1 MFQQVW
7 SSFTH
12 NINRVIHS
20 TSGAWSISDQYIR
33 NPVVQGCIHR
43 RSKYMEIKIGKHT
56 IGPGHPT
63 YFIAD
68 VAANHDGDL
77 ERAKLLIHLAQQA
90 GADAAKFQNFRA
102 PKIVSDYGFTH
113 MDGQFSHQASWK
125 KSVFQVYTEASIPF
139 EWTTILKEECD
150 KVGLDYFSAPYDFEA
165 IDMLDPYVQMY
176 KAGSGEIDWI
186 EALERMASKG
196 KPFFVATGASTIG
209 EVQRA
214 VHAILKINP
223 QLVLMQCN
231 TNYTASPQNYDHLHL
246 NVLKTYAT
254 MFPEVILGLSDHTH
268 ALAPVLGAVTLGARV
283 IERHFTDNNER
294 QGPDHK
300 FAMDPAGWTRMVEE
314 TRLLERALGS
324 PDKFVAGNEVDTA
337 IVQRRCLRAARDIQ
351 AGEVFTR
358 EMIDVLRPA
367 TPGAIKPN
375 QIPAVLGTRA
385 LQDIPF
391 GKELRWTDLGA

>member
-1 MFQQVW
+1 
-7 SSFTH
+7 
-12 NINRVIHS
+12 
-20 TSGAWSISDQYIR
+20 
-33 NPVVQGCIHR
+33 
-43 RSKYMEIKIGKHT
+43 MELKIGAHT
-56 IGPGHPT
+56 IGTGHPT

-68 VAANHDGDL
+68 IAANHDGDL
-77 ERAKLLIHLAQQA
+77 ERAKLLIRLASQA

-102 PKIVSDYGFTH
+102 PKIVSDYGFSH
-113 MDGQFSHQASWK
+113 MAGQISHQARWN

-139 EWTTILKEECD
+139 EWTPVLKQACD
-150 KVGLDYFSAPYDFEA
+150 EAGIDFFSAPYDFEA

-186 EALERMASKG
+186 EALQRMASKG
-196 KPFFVATGASTIG
+196 KPFFVATGASDIG

-231 TNYTASPQNYDHLHL
+231 TNYTASPANYDHLHL
-246 NVLKTYAT
+246 NVLKTYAS

-268 ALAPVLGAVTLGARV
+268 AIAPVLGAVTLGAKV

-300 FAMDPAGWTRMVEE
+300 FAMNPQKWAYMVEE
-314 TRLLERALGS
+314 TRILERSLGGA
-324 PDKFVAGNEVDTA
+324 DKIVAGNEVETA
-337 IVQRRCLRAARDIQ
+337 VIQRRCLRAARDIK
-351 AGEVFTR
+351 AGEIFTR

-367 TPGAIKPN
+367 TPGAIKPDE
-375 QIPAVLGTRA
+375 IYDVVGKRSLVDLPY
-385 LQDIPF
+385 
-391 GKELRWTDLGA
+391 GKELRWTDLGE